1 METRVPKNHVTV
13 RLLFETE
20 KKVEKVVLTST
31 YSNQTIQT
39 NGQNETILVFPNP
52 GEGEFKVCCQ
62 FEDGQE
68 LCSQGHYVEAG
79 YSPTLSIK
87 NDEIETIDFYW
98 AMNPNYKDIFKET
111 RRLVNEWDPC
121 SFIEAGAPKDEYDA
135 LTNKILGGVINER
148 ETEQLRNEVIEL
160 FANYYGTP
168 VFDELSTERQELLKN
183 DIKELI
189 EKIEKTNANK
199 TYKQ

>member
-1 METRVPKNHVTV
+1 MKKTLIGLIIGIVLSSSFFLIKDFFTVETRVPKNHVTV

-87 NDEIETIDFYW
+87 NDEIETIDFY
-98 AMNPNYKDIFKET
+98 
-111 RRLVNEWDPC
+111 
-121 SFIEAGAPKDEYDA
+121 
-135 LTNKILGGVINER
+135 
-148 ETEQLRNEVIEL
+148 
-160 FANYYGTP
+160 
-168 VFDELSTERQELLKN
+168 
-183 DIKELI
+183 
-189 EKIEKTNANK
+189 
-199 TYKQ
+199 